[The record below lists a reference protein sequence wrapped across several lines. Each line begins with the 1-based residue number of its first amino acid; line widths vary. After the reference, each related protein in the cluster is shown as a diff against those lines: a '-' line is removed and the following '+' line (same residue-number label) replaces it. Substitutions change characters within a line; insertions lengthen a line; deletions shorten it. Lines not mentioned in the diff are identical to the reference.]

1 MKEIHGYLS
10 CCYSSLVYD
19 GNKTFFHCKYTQKFQ
34 DFLEKL
40 STASLIL
47 IQVLRS
53 FQVSITLFVLFMILK
68 LLFYFTVTP
77 MSTLYLYHA

>member
-1 MKEIHGYLS
+1 MVIKH
-10 CCYSSLVYD
+10 
-19 GNKTFFHCKYTQKFQ
+19 FFIVNTLKKFQ

-47 IQVLRS
+47 TQVLRS

-68 LLFYFTVTP
+68 LLLYLFLTITP
-77 MSTLYLYHA
+77 VSTLCLYHAQLSYWC